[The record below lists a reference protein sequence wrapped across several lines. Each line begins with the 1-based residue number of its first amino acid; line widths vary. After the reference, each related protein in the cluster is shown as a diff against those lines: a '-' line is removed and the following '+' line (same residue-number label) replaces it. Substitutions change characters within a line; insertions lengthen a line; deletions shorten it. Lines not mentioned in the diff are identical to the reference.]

1 MKMMLLWLLI
11 VLQVVDALTTIK
23 ILEKGGR
30 ELNPAMDWIF
40 RKIGVLEGLFIVKT
54 LICGMCWIWME
65 FIPVWA
71 FLFLIGATSLV
82 IHHNIKQLQK

>member
-1 MKMMLLWLLI
+1 
-11 VLQVVDALTTIK
+11 
-23 ILEKGGR
+23 
-30 ELNPAMDWIF
+30 MDWVF

-54 LICGMCWIWME
+54 LVCGICWIWME

-82 IHHNIKQLQK
+82 VHHNIKQLQK